1 MDESDYLSVLE
12 RRLEEKNRD
21 RPMDIICEFKK
32 LESIIRKKE
41 AFEAYNSGKSK
52 EEIIKVLDNEVNL
65 ELLKHKEEELSNY
78 ESKQIFKDIESL
90 GYSFEINEKQREVI
104 KEEYP
109 EIDEKV
115 DFFKS
120 AILSDYFGN
129 NVEYSPTLNKIIV
142 LPSNNLESQ
151 KIYMLYCSALN
162 AAKIRKEA
170 DYESLKNSG
179 LLKHINKFYTEF
191 NPDYQSKEFVDLE
204 INELRGTLS
213 EMYGV
218 SNQISERL
226 RLDTFNFIIYSVL
239 NIVEEDD
246 MKERYNSILKTLHI
260 NKEYHKK
267 WNESLKK
274 ISKSL
279 TKNETFSDLS
289 KIKNDGLIGN
299 YIRLRSLLEIN
310 YEGNRIS

>member
-32 LESIIRKKE
+32 LESIIGKKE

-52 EEIIKVLDNEVNL
+52 EEIISILDNEVNL

-78 ESKQIFKDIESL
+78 ERKQIFEDIKSL

-109 EIDEKV
+109 EIDEKA

-120 AILSDYFGN
+120 VILSDCFDDN
-129 NVEYSPTLNKIIV
+129 ETHKLNIAMYSPTLDKIIV
-142 LPSNNLESQ
+142 LPSSLESQ

-162 AAKIRKEA
+162 AAKVRKDA

-179 LLKHINKFYTEF
+179 LLKHINKFYTKF
-191 NPDYQSKEFVDLE
+191 NPDYQPKEFADLE
-204 INELRGTLS
+204 INKLRGTLS

-226 RLDTFNFIIYSVL
+226 R
-239 NIVEEDD
+239 
-246 MKERYNSILKTLHI
+246 
-260 NKEYHKK
+260 
-267 WNESLKK
+267 
-274 ISKSL
+274 
-279 TKNETFSDLS
+279 
-289 KIKNDGLIGN
+289 
-299 YIRLRSLLEIN
+299 
-310 YEGNRIS
+310 GNRIS